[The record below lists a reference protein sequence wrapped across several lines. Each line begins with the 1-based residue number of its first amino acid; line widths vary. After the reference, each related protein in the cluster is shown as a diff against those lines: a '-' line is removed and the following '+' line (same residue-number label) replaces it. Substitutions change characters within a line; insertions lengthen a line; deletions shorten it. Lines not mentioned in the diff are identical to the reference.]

1 MWSKVTAFWNIDR
14 TVKSTCYADLD
25 CYLNSHFKD
34 KQIIAGFLCLIKFS
48 YFYTFLKKNYITR
61 RGGVF

>member
-1 MWSKVTAFWNIDR
+1 MYNGSYCDQKLQLSEIF
-14 TVKSTCYADLD
+14 TCYVDLD
-25 CYLNSHFKD
+25 CYLNSYFKD